1 MKSLSHVR
9 PLATPWTECVSF
21 THPFYNSFSAGTT
34 VYSLTGQGNRLYAG
48 TNDSI
53 KIYDISD
60 PTSPVLVSSFST
72 NNARVNDLEIEGDV
86 LFAATSK
93 GLYKLDASDLDEL
106 TQILFVSTGS
116 TSQNEIELYDG
127 KVYAR
132 EKQKFMKLLEKIERE
147 LCEVMSRGI
156 DLGEKK
162 VNGGP
167 LSGDGGRGRR
177 WDEILK

>member
-1 MKSLSHVR
+1 MSEARKRLKMK
-9 PLATPWTECVSF
+9 T
-21 THPFYNSFSAGTT
+21 
-34 VYSLTGQGNRLYAG
+34 
-48 TNDSI
+48 
-53 KIYDISD
+53 
-60 PTSPVLVSSFST
+60 
-72 NNARVNDLEIEGDV
+72 
-86 LFAATSK
+86 
-93 GLYKLDASDLDEL
+93 
-106 TQILFVSTGS
+106 
-116 TSQNEIELYDG
+116 
-127 KVYAR
+127 R